1 MKPHQTAKNLQEV
14 ENRIVR
20 FHTHD
25 RVLFSQETQR
35 EDVKKIHYVNSNH
48 KTVGVSAIYWHWQ
61 NRQEILSR
69 QGKEYYHG

>member
-48 KTVGVSAIYWHWQ
+48 KTVGVSAIY
-61 NRQEILSR
+61 
-69 QGKEYYHG
+69 